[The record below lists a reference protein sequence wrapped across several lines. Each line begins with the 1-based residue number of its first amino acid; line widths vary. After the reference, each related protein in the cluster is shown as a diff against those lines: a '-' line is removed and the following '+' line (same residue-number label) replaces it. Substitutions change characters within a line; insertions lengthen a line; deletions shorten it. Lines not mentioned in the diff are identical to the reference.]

1 MWLNNLFFLLLWE
14 KYHIKEYIVSA
25 TDKLISRL
33 IIKLKQE
40 IPFYEII
47 VDLELSTSS

>member
-1 MWLNNLFFLLLWE
+1 MAEQLVFLLLWE
-14 KYHIKEYIVSA
+14 LSQSKKNIVSA

-40 IPFYEII
+40 IPFYEIV
-47 VDLELSTSS
+47 VDLDLSTSS